1 MDDPII
7 VNHNV
12 FYSLEPKEEL
22 VKVMR
27 LKYDG
32 LVPGDNNTFGT
43 TVRWDKPLF
52 THSEVKHYRYKVM
65 STSALPQRRKRTIQL
80 NMAIE
85 TVSNRNRKYLL

>member
-7 VNHNV
+7 VYHNL
-12 FYSLEPKEEL
+12 FYLPEPKEEL
-22 VKVMR
+22 VKVMG

-43 TVRWDKPLF
+43 TVRWEKPLF

-65 STSALPQRRKRTIQL
+65 STSALPQRRKRTIQI
-80 NMAIE
+80 NIAIE
-85 TVSNRNRKYLL
+85 TVSRKGFKFI